1 MSTIWSSRVVL
12 GLVLV
17 TTVAASAA
25 ELKRETSQAFD
36 QYVRIAEAGMDRD
49 IAAGIFLQPDT
60 LSPARRSDA
69 YAKLRAGELEIE
81 RAQGDEPVKAPG
93 GGLIHDWVAT
103 EFIPGVT
110 LAQTLAVV
118 HDYDHL
124 EKYYAPDVVRSRLV
138 SGDDDH
144 LVVYMRLRRH
154 KVVTVVLDT
163 EYDVRYFHPDSTHF
177 YSRSHSI
184 RISEVENAG
193 KHDERDLPNAD
204 GHGFLWRLDSY
215 WHFLQADGGVYVEC
229 RVISL
234 TRDIP
239 TGLNWLI
246 APFIESVP
254 RESLEFTMN
263 ATRTAVERQKTGQ
276 P

>member
-1 MSTIWSSRVVL
+1 MHAIRSLRILL

-17 TTVAASAA
+17 TTVAASAT
-25 ELKRETSQAFD
+25 EMKRETSDAFD
-36 QYVRIAEAGMDRD
+36 QYVRIAEGGMDRD
-49 IAAGIFLQPDT
+49 IAAGILLRPDT

-69 YAKLRAGELEIE
+69 YAKLRAGELGIE

-110 LAQTLAVV
+110 LAQTFAVV

-138 SGDDDH
+138 SSNDDH

-163 EYDVRYFHPDSTHF
+163 EYDVRYFHPDPIHF

-184 RISEVENAG
+184 RINEVENAG
-193 KHDERDLPNAD
+193 KPDERDLPNGD
-204 GHGFLWRLDSY
+204 GHGFLWRMDSY
-215 WHFLQADGGVYVEC
+215 WYFLQADGGVYVEC

-263 ATRTAVERQKTGQ
+263 ATRAAVEKQKTGK